1 MEKRTED
8 KMMIKVD
15 ENIFGKI
22 KKFFLGLFNK
32 NTKKDIQEENI
43 VEEENTAEI
52 IKEDIIDIKENEN
65 QNKKEYEDK
74 EEIEKKLMNY
84 YESIKNGI

>member
-8 KMMIKVD
+8 KMMIKVE

-22 KKFFLGLFNK
+22 KKFFLGLFKK
-32 NTKKDIQEENI
+32 NVKKDMQEENI
-43 VEEENTAEI
+43 CVDESRAEI
-52 IKEDIIDIKENEN
+52 KNEDIMDIKENEN
-65 QNKKEYEDK
+65 DKEYENK